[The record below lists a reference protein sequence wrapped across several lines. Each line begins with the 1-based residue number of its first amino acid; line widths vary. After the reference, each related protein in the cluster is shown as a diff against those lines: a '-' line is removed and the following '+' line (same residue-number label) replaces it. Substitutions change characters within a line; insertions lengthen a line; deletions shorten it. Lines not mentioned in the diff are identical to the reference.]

1 MARKDRFT
9 ATLYRV
15 GMNYCVDVPEHVSS
29 GWDARHVPVKINVV
43 GLLGRT
49 TAMRRKDG
57 GYRVFVNVSLRE
69 MSDLGAGDDIDVSVT
84 PTAELSEP
92 AVPADLE
99 RALARSRKD
108 RDAWMGLTLRQ
119 RRDFVR
125 YLEEARGAETRR
137 KRLTRGLETMIT
149 KKRR

>member
-1 MARKDRFT
+1 
-9 ATLYRV
+9 
-15 GMNYCVDVPEHVSS
+15 
-29 GWDARHVPVKINVV
+29 
-43 GLLGRT
+43 
-49 TAMRRKDG
+49 MRRKDG

-119 RRDFVR
+119 RCDFVR
-125 YLEEARGAETRR
+125 YLEEAKGAETRR
-137 KRLTRGLETMIT
+137 KRLTRGLETIRT
-149 KKRR
+149 KKQR